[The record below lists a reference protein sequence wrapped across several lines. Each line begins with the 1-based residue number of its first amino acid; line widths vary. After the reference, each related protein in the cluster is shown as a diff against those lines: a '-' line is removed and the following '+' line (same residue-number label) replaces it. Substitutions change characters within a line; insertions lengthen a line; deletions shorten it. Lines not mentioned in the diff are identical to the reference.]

1 MILLV
6 EVNQFQTVLHIH
18 PTCHVLMIRIWIKCK
33 GVYKRLTL
41 LSLLLHYLCTQNLTG
56 YQTPLNRADVG
67 REQCM
72 LNKERHTGNTRWSGL
87 FTWCNTIGVSRH
99 TNHYG
104 WVRNRIN
111 SPTQTLSSTAGG
123 SCCAPCAADVLAAR
137 DNPDWTEWYVSL
149 PSQEEGGHYGG
160 WKRQTQSQCVY
171 YTDKWLVF
179 AGSRLSPHSVWTLA
193 EFPKQIWDLVWGVSA
208 FENERAV

>member
-123 SCCAPCAADVLAAR
+123 SCCAPCVADVPKIIQTDL
-137 DNPDWTEWYVSL
+137 YVSMFHCQAKNKVDIMGVEKDKH
-149 PSQEEGGHYGG
+149 SHNVYITQING
-160 WKRQTQSQCVY
+160 WFWRQQAVASVGLEHCQNWPNL
-171 YTDKWLVF
+171 KF
-179 AGSRLSPHSVWTLA
+179 GMGS
-193 EFPKQIWDLVWGVSA
+193 
-208 FENERAV
+208 